1 MLKVILYVLNAR
13 TGEKLGE
20 YETAAPVV
28 AEVSAVDID
37 NDGFLDFV
45 YAADA
50 AGNLYRLNFSTLET
64 LTDPY
69 TSPLE
74 RTDWFV
80 SHIAKASKPTVRFFN
95 KPTIGAIQNRVV
107 VAIGSGDR
115 ERPLKQ
121 NYPYTDGVVNRFYAF
136 IDEPYGDLVAL
147 IILSISTTQRAS
159 AECLMSK
166 LGWRRTRFC
175 WISIAAGFDL
185 LTW

>member
-1 MLKVILYVLNAR
+1 MDSGCTVGLLHGAELVPPIAGRVKAVSTGHATDPILVFGGGWDPCLDEEAAILGECAKGNRLYVLNAR

-74 RTDWFV
+74 MTDWFV
-80 SHIAKASKPTVRFFN
+80 SHIAKASKPTVRFLN

-115 ERPLKQ
+115 ERPLKK
-121 NYPYTDGVVNRFYAF
+121 
-136 IDEPYGDLVAL
+136 
-147 IILSISTTQRAS
+147 TTLT
-159 AECLMSK
+159 LMES
-166 LGWRRTRFC
+166 
-175 WISIAAGFDL
+175 
-185 LTW
+185 